1 MEQVLQDIDH
11 YARIVAGCESINHV
25 LSGNGKLT
33 EDGRY
38 AQSVLKLRAQDE
50 FGALAG
56 NESLLEGVKKG
67 ARKLKEWIVA
77 LVKSVLGYIT
87 GSTKKV
93 KEVSARADE
102 FAKKYNSLKADQKE
116 KVQEKAKPVLSAHAK
131 VFLRIVDKLEAL
143 QKEAEDKAFEVVGFK
158 PDLGQTTQRMKGA
171 AEEAEDG
178 NWIGAA
184 ANLKLAIG
192 NIDGQLNSLTSKLSL
207 MTKLDSLQSG
217 EGTPEI
223 NSAAGKVASW
233 LNKATAVSH
242 SMNMNFASTNDKAL
256 NWLDEFMLN

>member
-1 MEQVLQDIDH
+1 MEQELQDIEH
-11 YARIVAGCESINHV
+11 YSRIIAGCESINHV
-25 LSGNGKLT
+25 LSGNGSLT

-77 LVKSVLGYIT
+77 LVKSMVGFIT

-93 KEVSARADE
+93 KEVGARADE
-102 FAKKYNSLKADQKE
+102 FAKKYNSLKAEQKE
-116 KVQEKAKPVLSAHAK
+116 KAKEEIKSIVTPHGQ
-131 VFLRIVDKLEAL
+131 VFTRIADKLEAL
-143 QKEAEDKAFEVVGFK
+143 QKESEDKAFDVIGFK
-158 PDLGQTTQRMKGA
+158 PDLSQTLKRIKA
-171 AEEAEDG
+171 VIEACEEG
-178 NWIGAA
+178 NWISAA
-184 ANLKLAIG
+184 GELKLSIG
-192 NIDGQLNSLTSKLSL
+192 NIDGQLNSLTTKLSVV
-207 MTKLDSLQSG
+207 TKLDELKNG
-217 EGTPEI
+217 EGTPEL

-242 SMNMNFASTNDKAL
+242 SISMNFAGVNEKAL
-256 NWLDEFMLN
+256 LWLDDFMIK